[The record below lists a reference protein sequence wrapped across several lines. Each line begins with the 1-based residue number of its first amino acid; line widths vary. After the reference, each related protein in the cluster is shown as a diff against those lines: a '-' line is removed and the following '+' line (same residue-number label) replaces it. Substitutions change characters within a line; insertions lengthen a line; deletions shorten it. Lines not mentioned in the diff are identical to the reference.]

1 MKTIYLLI
9 ILPAFVFCQS
19 TFVLPKDVQTKGYTL
34 AISEYIKTIKAIDKT
49 CIDTL
54 FFGKHEDFPDI
65 TLPAEIENTKIMVL
79 TNAEAEKKYASRR
92 SITYINMI
100 DDFKKELS
108 LFKLIVFKTE
118 KVSEKINWWP
128 LHVYNVDFNYSLDT
142 KVFAKEKSDFEYPY
156 SNKYT
161 DKK

>member
-1 MKTIYLLI
+1 MKIFFTLFI
-9 ILPAFVFCQS
+9 IPAFAFCQS

-34 AISEYIKTIKAIDKT
+34 AISEYIKTMLAKNKT
-49 CIDTL
+49 SFDTL

-65 TLPAEIENTKIMVL
+65 ILPKEIENTKIILL
-79 TNAEAEKKYASRR
+79 TTAEAEKKYANRR
-92 SITYINMI
+92 SITYINMV
-100 DDFKKELS
+100 DDFTKDMS

-128 LHVYNVDFNYSLDT
+128 LHIYNVDFSYSIDT
-142 KVFAKEKSDFEYPY
+142 KVFTKEKSDFEYPY
-156 SNKYT
+156 SNKYA

>member
-1 MKTIYLLI
+1 MKTLYLFF
-9 ILPAFVFCQS
+9 ILPAFAFCQS

-34 AISEYIKTIKAIDKT
+34 AIAEYIKTMKT
-49 CIDTL
+49 THKTSFDTL

-65 TLPAEIENTKIMVL
+65 KLPTEIENTKIIVL
-79 TNAEAEKKYASRR
+79 TNAEAEKRYANRR
-92 SITYINMI
+92 SITYINMVG
-100 DDFKKELS
+100 DFVKDMS

-118 KVSEKINWWP
+118 KVPEKINWWP
-128 LHVYNVDFNYSLDT
+128 LHVFNIDFNYSLNT
-142 KVFAKEKSDFEYPY
+142 KVFTKETSNFEYPY

>member
-1 MKTIYLLI
+1 MKILYALF
-9 ILPAFVFCQS
+9 ILPTFAFCQS
-19 TFVLPKDVQTKGYTL
+19 TFVLPKDLQTKGYTL
-34 AISEYIKTIKAIDKT
+34 AIGEYIKTMHLKDKT
-49 CIDTL
+49 SFDTL

-65 TLPAEIENTKIMVL
+65 TLPTEIENTKIMVL
-79 TNAEAEKKYASRR
+79 TNVEAEKKYANRR

-100 DDFKKELS
+100 GDFTKDMS

-128 LHVYNVDFNYSLDT
+128 LFDYNVNFNYSLDT
-142 KVFAKEKSDFEYPY
+142 KVFTKETSNFEYPY
-156 SNKYT
+156 SNKCT

>member
-1 MKTIYLLI
+1 MLF
-9 ILPAFVFCQS
+9 ILPAFAFCQS

-34 AISEYIKTIKAIDKT
+34 AIAEYIKTMRSTNKT
-49 CIDTL
+49 SFDTL

-65 TLPAEIENTKIMVL
+65 TLPAVIENTKIIVL
-79 TNAEAEKKYASRR
+79 TNAEAEKKYANRR
-92 SITYINMI
+92 SITYINMVG
-100 DDFKKELS
+100 DFVKDMS

-118 KVSEKINWWP
+118 KVPEKINWWP
-128 LHVYNVDFNYSLDT
+128 LHVFNIDFNYSLNT
-142 KVFAKEKSDFEYPY
+142 KVFTKETSNFEYPY